1 MFALGTKSKRIQY
14 RLNEIQNVQAKT
26 KKIKRITSNMESLAY
41 ITSGKEHFSKKNRF
55 HDLLG
60 GYIEIF
66 SKKITLT
73 EDNTQQH
80 LKLSFKNN
88 ELFN

>member
-1 MFALGTKSKRIQY
+1 
-14 RLNEIQNVQAKT
+14 
-26 KKIKRITSNMESLAY
+26 MESLAY
-41 ITSGKEHFSKKNRF
+41 ITSGKENFSKKKNRF

-73 EDNTQQH
+73 EDNT
-80 LKLSFKNN
+80 
-88 ELFN
+88 

>member
-1 MFALGTKSKRIQY
+1 
-14 RLNEIQNVQAKT
+14 
-26 KKIKRITSNMESLAY
+26 MESLAY
-41 ITSGKEHFSKKNRF
+41 ITSGKEHFSIKNRF

-73 EDNTQQH
+73 EDNT
-80 LKLSFKNN
+80 
-88 ELFN
+88 